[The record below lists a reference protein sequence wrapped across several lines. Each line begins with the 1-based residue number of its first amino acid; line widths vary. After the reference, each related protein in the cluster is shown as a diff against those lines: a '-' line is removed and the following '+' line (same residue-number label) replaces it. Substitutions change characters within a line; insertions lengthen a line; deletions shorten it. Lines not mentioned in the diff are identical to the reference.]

1 MAAYVELPE
10 FMNGKTVERFYGR
23 VLKSSASGSHRESRR
38 IDRGLNMARSRDAKM
53 LKFLDAAATVL
64 QKCSESQQDRFEEGK
79 VQAVQTDGVVE
90 YVRAQFPRQ
99 DFTEFSTVRAAYTL
113 ADNGKDPSLM
123 RVYGHVYAAAADEIL
138 GEL

>member
-23 VLKSSASGSHRESRR
+23 VLRSSSSGSHKEARR
-38 IDRGLNMARSRDAKM
+38 IDRGLRMARDRHPKL
-53 LKFLDAAATVL
+53 LKFLDASATVL
-64 QKCSESQQDRFEEGK
+64 QVCSESQQDRLEEGK
-79 VQAVQTDGVVE
+79 VQAIRSENAVE

-99 DFTEFSTVRAAYTL
+99 DFSEFSTVRAAYTL
-113 ADNGKDPSLM
+113 ADAGNDPGLL
-123 RVYGHVYAAAADEIL
+123 RIYAHVYAAVADEIL